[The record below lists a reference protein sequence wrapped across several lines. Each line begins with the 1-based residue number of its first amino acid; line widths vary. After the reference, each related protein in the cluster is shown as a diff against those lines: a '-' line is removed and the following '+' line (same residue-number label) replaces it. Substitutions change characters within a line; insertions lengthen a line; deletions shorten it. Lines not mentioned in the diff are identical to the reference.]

1 MKYTVKEYASACSIS
16 VQAVYQQISKG
27 LLNVIEKNGR
37 KIIIADKIEVK
48 EVEQAVEQPLKQDLI
63 KQLFK
68 QLKSKDKEIKR
79 LHKKLE
85 KCGDAK
91 EKVYLSYINELK
103 QLQITYQRQE
113 DEIIEVK
120 AGKKKGKK
128 KK

>member
-1 MKYTVKEYASACSIS
+1 MKYTVKEYANACSIS
-16 VQAVYQQISKG
+16 VQAVYQQIGKG
-27 LLNVIEKNGR
+27 LLNVVEKNGR
-37 KIIIADKIEVK
+37 KMIITDEIKVK
-48 EVEQAVEQPLKQDLI
+48 GVEQAIDQPLKQDLI

-68 QLKSKDKEIKR
+68 QLESKDKEIKR

-103 QLQITYQRQE
+103 QLQVTYQRQE
-113 DEIIEVK
+113 DEIIEAK
-120 AGKKKGKK
+120 ADKKKGKK

>member
-27 LLNVIEKNGR
+27 LLNVVEKNGR
-37 KIIIADKIEVK
+37 KVIIADKIEIK
-48 EVEQAVEQPLKQDLI
+48 EVEQALEQPLKQDLI

-103 QLQITYQRQE
+103 QLQITHQPE
-113 DEIIEVK
+113 EIIEVK
-120 AGKKKGKK
+120 ADKK
-128 KK
+128 KKKKKK

>member
-1 MKYTVKEYASACSIS
+1 VKYTVKEYASACSIS
-16 VQAVYQQISKG
+16 VQAVYQQINKG
-27 LLNVIEKNGR
+27 LLNVVEKNGR
-37 KIIIADKIEVK
+37 KVIIADKIEIK
-48 EVEQAVEQPLKQDLI
+48 EVEQALEQPLKQDLI

-103 QLQITYQRQE
+103 QLQITHQPE
-113 DEIIEVK
+113 EEIIEVK
-120 AGKKKGKK
+120 ADKK
-128 KK
+128 KKKKKKR